1 MALMSRR
8 AETRILNTVR
18 NLHAAGWTDRALIV
32 DTAAQV
38 IGGDE
43 AARLLAE
50 RVFDQHFKIMGAN

>member
-1 MALMSRR
+1 MARR
-8 AETRILNTVR
+8 DENRLLNTMR

-43 AARLLAE
+43 AAQLLAE
-50 RVFDQHFKIMGAN
+50 RVFDQNFEIKGAN